1 MLEDREMRLEDLR
14 LEELRLLVA
23 CAVLGDA
30 ELEALVEY
38 GRPSGLQVSAPE
50 TLAGMQVNVAGN
62 ERTFLED
69 LVKIANRK
77 REAAQDAQAS

>member
-1 MLEDREMRLEDLR
+1 
-14 LEELRLLVA
+14 
-23 CAVLGDA
+23 
-30 ELEALVEY
+30 
-38 GRPSGLQVSAPE
+38 
-50 TLAGMQVNVAGN
+50 MQVNVAGN